1 MEAAPCRRKG
11 LQTFATLL
19 KNQFRKDCFS
29 MSIVQPRTLSGF
41 MELLPARQIQFD
53 RMAAII
59 RESFS
64 LYGFTPLDTPLI
76 EASEVLLAK
85 GGGETEKQIY
95 RFTKGD
101 SDLSL
106 RFDLTVPL
114 AKYVALNYANL
125 AFPFRRFQI
134 GKVYR
139 GERAQRGRF
148 REFYQADIDII
159 GDGKLD
165 ISNDAEIPAIIY
177 RTFTALGLKRFQIR
191 VNNRKVLNGFYAMLD
206 LTHKSG
212 AIMRTVDK
220 LEKIGAPQVR
230 ELLMGE
236 EIGLTAQQAG
246 EIMNFIAITGTNQ
259 QVLDALEGYRGRHP
273 LFDEG
278 LDELKAVAKNLAAFG
293 VPEDHFAVD
302 LTIAR
307 GLDYYTGTVYETTM
321 LDHPEIGSICSGG
334 RYDNLAEYY
343 TEKQLPGVGISIGLT
358 RLFFVLEDQGY
369 LNNNLNTAPADA
381 LILPMT
387 DDMAA
392 AISLATTLRNQSVRV
407 QIYGEQKKFKQKMS
421 YADKLGVPYVIFLG
435 EEEIAAGVCAVKNM
449 RTGEQVKLSPAEAV
463 TLIQGGLVELNQG
476 TPILDK
482 GE

>member
-1 MEAAPCRRKG
+1 MAK
-11 LQTFATLL
+11 
-19 KNQFRKDCFS
+19 
-29 MSIVQPRTLSGF
+29 VQPRTLSGF
-41 MELLPARQIQFD
+41 MELLPKRQVQFE
-53 RMAAII
+53 RMADIL
-59 RESFS
+59 RKSYS
-64 LYGFTPLDTPLI
+64 LYGFFPLDTPLI
-76 EASEVLLAK
+76 EASDVLLAK

-114 AKYVALNYANL
+114 AKYVALNYPNL

-165 ISNDAEIPAIIY
+165 VSNDAEIPAIIY
-177 RTFTALGLKRFQIR
+177 RPFTTLGLRRFQIR
-191 VNNRKVLNGFYAMLD
+191 VNNRKVLNGFYAMHD
-206 LTHKSG
+206 LTRQAG

-220 LEKIGAPQVR
+220 LEKIGEKSVRDLLTAPD
-230 ELLMGE
+230 
-236 EIGLTAQQAG
+236 IGLTDQQAAD
-246 EIMNFIAITGTNQ
+246 ILQFIAIKGSNA
-259 QVLDALEGYRGRHP
+259 QVLAALEQYRGRNEI
-273 LFDEG
+273 FDEG
-278 LDELKAVAKNLAAFG
+278 LDELKLVAQHLAGFQ
-293 VPEDHFAVD
+293 VPEENFALD

-343 TEKQLPGVGISIGLT
+343 TDKQLPGVGISIGLT

-369 LNNNLNTAPADA
+369 LNEGLNTSAADA

-387 DDMAA
+387 EDMAA
-392 AISLATTLRNQSVRV
+392 AIDLARKLRDAGIRTQV
-407 QIYGEQKKFKQKMS
+407 YGEQKKFKQKMA
-421 YADKLGVPYVIFLG
+421 YADKIGVPFALFLG
-435 EEEIAAGVCAVKNM
+435 EDEIQQGKVSLKDMASGQQELLTHEEAMERIISAV
-449 RTGEQVKLSPAEAV
+449 RAQEGQS
-463 TLIQGGLVELNQG
+463 
-476 TPILDK
+476 PILDK
-482 GE
+482 GVK

>member
-1 MEAAPCRRKG
+1 
-11 LQTFATLL
+11 
-19 KNQFRKDCFS
+19 
-29 MSIVQPRTLSGF
+29 MSKIQPRTLSGF
-41 MELLPARQIQFD
+41 MELLPARQAQFD
-53 RMAAII
+53 RMMDILRKTYA
-59 RESFS
+59 
-64 LYGFTPLDTPLI
+64 LYGFTGLDTPLI

-95 RFTKGD
+95 RFMKGD
-101 SDLSL
+101 TDLSL

-114 AKYVALNYANL
+114 ARYVAQNYGHL
-125 AFPFRRFQI
+125 TFPFRRFQI

-165 ISNDAEIPAIIY
+165 ISNEAEIPSIIY
-177 RTFTALGLKRFQIR
+177 KAFTALGLKRFQIR
-191 VNNRKVLNGFYAMLD
+191 VNNRKILNGFYAMLG
-206 LTHKSG
+206 LSEKSG
-212 AIMRTVDK
+212 DIMRTVDK
-220 LEKIGAPQVR
+220 LDKIGADKVKA
-230 ELLMGE
+230 LLMSE
-236 EIGLTAQQAG
+236 EIGLTEEQSD
-246 EIMNFIAITGTNQ
+246 EIMKFIAITGSNAE
-259 QVLDALEGYRGRHP
+259 VLNALEGYRGRHEI
-273 LFDEG
+273 FDLG
-278 LDELKAVAKNLAAFG
+278 LDELNTVVKYLAAFG
-293 VPEDHFAVD
+293 VPEEHFAVD

-343 TEKQLPGVGISIGLT
+343 TDKQLPGVGISIGLT

-369 LNNNLNTAPADA
+369 LNDELNTAPADA

-387 DDMAA
+387 DDLSH
-392 AISLATTLRNQSVRV
+392 AIALATQLREAGVRT
-407 QIYGEQKKFKQKMS
+407 QIHAEQKKFKQKIS
-421 YADKLGVPYVIFLG
+421 YADKLSIPYAIFLG
-435 EEEIAAGVCAVKNM
+435 EDEINSGVAAVKDLK
-449 RTGEQVKLSPAEAV
+449 TGEQVKLSPADAIAH
-463 TLIQGGLVELNQG
+463 IQAGLAERAKG